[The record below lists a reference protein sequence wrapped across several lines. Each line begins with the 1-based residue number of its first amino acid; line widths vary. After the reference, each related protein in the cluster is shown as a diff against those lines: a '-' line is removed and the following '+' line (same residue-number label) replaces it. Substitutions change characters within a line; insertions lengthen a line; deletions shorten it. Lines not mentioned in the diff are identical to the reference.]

1 MRGRGIQGYRRPMA
15 DFVRAVATADI
26 PEGAGRL
33 WRHGDKRI
41 ALFRTPA
48 GVYAADNRCPHQ
60 GYALKDGDIRGDVLT
75 CAWHNWKFRLTDGT
89 CLFGGEGIRTYPV
102 SVRDG
107 WVHVDVTDPAPEE
120 IAPEL
125 FASLLEAMN
134 DADTGR
140 LARDTMRLNAIGT
153 PLTEVVRTGVTYGAT
168 RAEYGWNHSLAT
180 LADCLTMASAFE
192 GPLRT
197 FPVIQGLATLSRTE
211 VRRPPRPQ
219 PEPADVVTGYGSTAE
234 GLAVFPALVDDER
247 GGQAPRTP
255 LAAAAR
261 FLAAP
266 KRERFVYQA
275 TLDAIDFIQ
284 GRAKGDAE
292 I

>member
-1 MRGRGIQGYRRPMA
+1 MRGRGIGSYRRRMA

-33 WRHGDKRI
+33 WRHGAKRI

-75 CAWHNWKFRLTDGT
+75 CAWHNWKFRLTDGK

-120 IAPEL
+120 
-125 FASLLEAMN
+125 
-134 DADTGR
+134 
-140 LARDTMRLNAIGT
+140 
-153 PLTEVVRTGVTYGAT
+153 
-168 RAEYGWNHSLAT
+168 
-180 LADCLTMASAFE
+180 
-192 GPLRT
+192 
-197 FPVIQGLATLSRTE
+197 E

-247 GGQAPRTP
+247 GDEAEALLRGLLASGAAPGQIRHAFLTAITDHFLGYGHPMIYCQKAFALLDRIGWSEADTVLAPLVPAIAWSTRYDRLP
-255 LAAAAR
+255 YMRR
-261 FLAAP
+261 FLRALESDRADPVPAAGT
-266 KRERFVYQA
+266 A
-275 TLDAIDFIQ
+275 LDGPGLRRVLLDGMRSEEHTSELQ
-284 GRAKGDAE
+284 SHVNL
-292 I
+292 